1 MTSVLSG
8 THLEAAGRAAPERV
22 TWSSRLHSS
31 DGRGTSLDTRSSLFD
46 LDDEN
51 QLHRLSEWVGQW
63 EPCLSIGRPQ
73 RDAVLYEPEGTL
85 YAIAV
90 GTTMIINLFHRERT
104 VRKGDAIVVPQGL
117 AIEIN
122 PEVDLLAIRSTG
134 TPPGHFRERF
144 IQVWGYEH
152 FSADHALSE
161 ADTRELHEVI
171 RESDPRFPLSYA
183 IWQPQQTRAGPSF
196 RTCENELVLLLNL
209 NRQAVRVEIDCEPAG
224 AGDSSRSRDWPA
236 SRSGTPGVGAWKPGP
251 DPNCVGARVRGAR
264 LPEANKPG
272 RVIRPVARW

>member
-1 MTSVLSG
+1 
-8 THLEAAGRAAPERV
+8 
-22 TWSSRLHSS
+22 
-31 DGRGTSLDTRSSLFD
+31 LDTRSSPFD
-46 LDDEN
+46 IDDEN

-63 EPCLSIGRPQ
+63 EPCVSICRPQ

-90 GTTMIINLFHRERT
+90 GTTMTINLFHRERT

-144 IQVWGYEH
+144 IQVWGYDH
-152 FSADHALSE
+152 FSADHAHSE
-161 ADTRELHEVI
+161 ADTPELHQVI

-183 IWQPQQTRAGPSF
+183 IWQPQQTRAGRSF
-196 RTCENELVLLLNL
+196 RVCENELVLLLNL
-209 NRQAVRVEIDCEPAG
+209 NRQAVRVEIDCDPPALEIPAG
-224 AGDSSRSRDWPA
+224 HVIGLR
-236 SRSGTPGVGAWKPGP
+236 PGLGHQVCGPG
-251 DPNCVGARVRGAR
+251 G
-264 LPEANKPG
+264 LG
-272 RVIRPVARW
+272 RIRIVSEPVFVARDFLRRTSRGGSYSP